1 MDRRGGR
8 AGAGHGTAR
17 DRLLIAFALLL
28 LVACASNPKNEG
40 PPIGIDLALANG
52 ASSILYFAGPV
63 NLQFA
68 VTLTNPTDMPVTL
81 RRLDLRTLGGGSFF
95 MRAIGTPFHVEAPPH
110 GSKTVTMSAW
120 GNSRG
125 GLIAEEEPI
134 QLQATAYFDSPK
146 GPFIRMMMAQVSGR

>member
-1 MDRRGGR
+1 VDRRGSR
-8 AGAGHGTAR
+8 AGGGHGTAR
-17 DRLLIAFALLL
+17 DRFLIVALLL
-28 LVACASNPKNEG
+28 VAACASNPKDEG
-40 PPIGIDLALANG
+40 PPIGIDLALTNG
-52 ASSILYFAGPV
+52 AGSILYFAGPV

-68 VTLTNPTDMPVTL
+68 ATLTNPTDMPVTL

-95 MRAIGTPFHVEAPPH
+95 MRATGTVFHIEVPPH

-125 GLIAEEEPI
+125 GMIAESEPI

-146 GPFIRMMMAQVSGR
+146 GQFIRMTMAQVGGR